1 MKQQYEPTD
10 FDKEDGFFEIPNKKY
25 VAIVDKE
32 LTVVGKELTQSQ
44 AHGFTIENDI
54 KEKVFGITEQNVNNT
69 NIHDI
74 ECEQNKFNKN
84 ENISIKT
91 SCSACVECGDIIRI
105 FKYDFT
111 RQNTI
116 ILVLLAQSSPT
127 EKTIKEVI
135 EINYT
140 EKLHNLLFGS
150 ITLEELEE
158 YVNLVKSIPS
168 GKNTD
173 KTYLKNKKELQQKH
187 QMNLSINPK
196 VDSKSQ
202 RRVQCKIP
210 LKLFEQYPEYILY
223 RNTEAIVR
231 EVEITKTIQSSPRKR
246 SKKEI

>member
-25 VAIVDKE
+25 VAIVS
-32 LTVVGKELTQSQ
+32 KELTQSQ
-44 AHGFTIENDI
+44 AHGFTIE
-54 KEKVFGITEQNVNNT
+54 
-69 NIHDI
+69 
-74 ECEQNKFNKN
+74 
-84 ENISIKT
+84 
-91 SCSACVECGDIIRI
+91 IIRI

-111 RQNTI
+111 TQNTI

-140 EKLHNLLFGS
+140 EQLHHLLFGS

-168 GKNTD
+168 GKNID
-173 KTYLKNKKELQQKH
+173 KTYLTNKKELQQKH

-231 EVEITKTIQSSPRKR
+231 GVEITKTIQSSPRKR
-246 SKKEI
+246 SKKEVKGL

>member
-54 KEKVFGITEQNVNNT
+54 KEKVFELTEQN
-69 NIHDI
+69 
-74 ECEQNKFNKN
+74 
-84 ENISIKT
+84 
-91 SCSACVECGDIIRI
+91 
-105 FKYDFT
+105 
-111 RQNTI
+111 
-116 ILVLLAQSSPT
+116 
-127 EKTIKEVI
+127 
-135 EINYT
+135 
-140 EKLHNLLFGS
+140 
-150 ITLEELEE
+150 
-158 YVNLVKSIPS
+158 VNLVKSIPS
-168 GKNTD
+168 GKNTN
-173 KTYLKNKKELQQKH
+173 KTYLINKKELQQKH

-231 EVEITKTIQSSPRKR
+231 GVEITKTIQSSPRKR
-246 SKKEI
+246 SKKEVKGL